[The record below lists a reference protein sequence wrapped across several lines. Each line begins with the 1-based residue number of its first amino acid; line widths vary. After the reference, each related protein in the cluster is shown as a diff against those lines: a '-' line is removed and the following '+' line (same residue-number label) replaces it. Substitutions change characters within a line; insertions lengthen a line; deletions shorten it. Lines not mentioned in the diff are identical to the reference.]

1 MKRILSI
8 ICISLCVGL
17 IFAQSI
23 SSTTTQVIA
32 DQMNLSDSNV
42 GSTVEKFP
50 DPQLAMSVP
59 NYPVTCGDVYTLAF
73 AAGSTPITYSIPVDT
88 TYKIRVAN
96 LGVINAAGLSYQQLK
111 QQVEALVQRNYPMGG
126 VQFVLTTPATFLVT
140 ITGEVKSTTEKNAW
154 ALTRL
159 STFVSQSFTPYSSSR
174 DITIVSTNGTKKSY
188 DLFLATRKGD
198 LSQDPYLRPGD
209 KIIINRASRKVTI
222 TGAVE
227 RPGTYELLKGENLK
241 KLIEYY
247 GNGLTEYA
255 NTDKVS
261 LLRRVNG
268 TDKGGNQLYLEKD
281 VFTKD
286 YTLNHGD
293 TVTIHS
299 NTEYNPSIVVEGII
313 KNPAA
318 NADSADTT
326 IESTSPLNTSYRQYI
341 RFYNG
346 ENYATLIRRI
356 SNIFVSYSD
365 LKNSYV
371 ERNKQKIAL
380 DIERILYDPEFVSE
394 VFIAPDDRLVIPFQ
408 QHFQKILVNGE
419 VNTVR
424 EEDAW
429 PLRRLSTIIAD
440 NLTPYSSTRYIDVTS
455 LEGEKTT
462 YDLFMANR
470 FGDMSQN
477 PYIRAGE
484 TITINRMDRKVTI
497 AGAVERPGT
506 YEILPGENL
515 KQLVDYYGHGL
526 TKYANTDKI
535 TLLRTLD
542 GENKA
547 GNTIYLE
554 KEVITEDYTLNHGD
568 TVTIHSNTEYNPSI
582 VVEGIIK
589 NPAANAD
596 SADTTIE
603 STSPLNTSYRQYIRF
618 YNGENYAT
626 LIRRI
631 SNIFVSYS
639 DLKNSYV
646 ERNKQKIALDI
657 ERILYDP
664 EFVSEVFIAPDD
676 RLVIPFQQHFQK
688 ILVNGEVNTVREED
702 AWPLRRLSTIIADN
716 LTPYSSTRYIDVTSL
731 EGEKTTYD
739 LFMANRFGDMSQ
751 NPYIRAGET
760 ITINRMDRKV
770 TIAGAVERP
779 GTYEIL
785 PGENLKQLIEY
796 YGNGLVPLADTSRTE
811 IKRILNAKH
820 EAGDMIYLKQ
830 TDIDNNYELV
840 NYDYITISS
849 FANLNPVVFVQGAAY
864 SGDVGTTPSVANKIT
879 ARFTSGENYAY
890 FIRRNASWFSAESD
904 TENAYIMRQGK
915 VIPMNLNEMLYNAAF
930 YSDLTVED
938 NDILMIPF
946 KQYFVTVSGA
956 VKNPGRFSY
965 IPGRSWEYY
974 IALAGGFD
982 KTKNKFNALK
992 IIDMNGNKIHKNDS
1006 ILPETVIEAE
1016 SNAPL
1021 YFFNQYA
1028 PVISTSLGIILS
1040 ALSLWAVIETSKK

>member
-8 ICISLCVGL
+8 ICISLCVRL

-73 AAGSTPITYSIPVDT
+73 AAGSTPVTYSIPVDT

-281 VFTKD
+281 VFT
-286 YTLNHGD
+286 N
-293 TVTIHS
+293 
-299 NTEYNPSIVVEGII
+299 
-313 KNPAA
+313 
-318 NADSADTT
+318 
-326 IESTSPLNTSYRQYI
+326 
-341 RFYNG
+341 
-346 ENYATLIRRI
+346 
-356 SNIFVSYSD
+356 
-365 LKNSYV
+365 
-371 ERNKQKIAL
+371 
-380 DIERILYDPEFVSE
+380 
-394 VFIAPDDRLVIPFQ
+394 
-408 QHFQKILVNGE
+408 
-419 VNTVR
+419 
-424 EEDAW
+424 
-429 PLRRLSTIIAD
+429 
-440 NLTPYSSTRYIDVTS
+440 
-455 LEGEKTT
+455 
-462 YDLFMANR
+462 
-470 FGDMSQN
+470 
-477 PYIRAGE
+477 
-484 TITINRMDRKVTI
+484 
-497 AGAVERPGT
+497 
-506 YEILPGENL
+506 
-515 KQLVDYYGHGL
+515 
-526 TKYANTDKI
+526 
-535 TLLRTLD
+535 
-542 GENKA
+542 
-547 GNTIYLE
+547 
-554 KEVITEDYTLNHGD
+554 DYTLNHGD

-849 FANLNPVVFVQGAAY
+849 FANLNPVVFVQGAVY

-982 KTKNKFNALK
+982 KTRNKFNALK

-1016 SNAPL
+1016 TNAPL

-1028 PVISTSLGIILS
+1028 PVISTSLGIIMS